1 MLTKPEVNI
10 HLAHEFHEE
19 IERVLRLKQAS
30 LNSDVAAVALD
41 NAHSVAFHSG
51 LGSSIYPSASTP
63 YQKYLN
69 EEYIASYAD
78 VVYTQPNVALVADGA
93 SPESLSRWAGQ
104 FFKGLPAAAQS
115 GQSLKTEA
123 TKYFGGEQRTSHAAG
138 NSMVIAFPGSDIAGS
153 KPELDVLASLL
164 GGKSTIKW
172 APGYSLL
179 SKATASLSGL
189 SVSASN
195 LAYSDAG
202 LLNIQ
207 LTGNAASVRKA
218 AEETVKALK
227 SVADGSVSKDDVTK
241 AIANAKF
248 DALEKGQLR
257 NESIHLAGVGILNGG
272 QPLDAAAVTKSFD
285 SVTADK
291 LKAVSFPSLSI
302 YKLSL
307 TNIILQAAKTL
318 LESKATVA
326 TVGDLFI
333 LPYAEEIGL
342 RA

>member
-1 MLTKPEVNI
+1 
-10 HLAHEFHEE
+10 
-19 IERVLRLKQAS
+19 
-30 LNSDVAAVALD
+30 
-41 NAHSVAFHSG
+41 
-51 LGSSIYPSASTP
+51 
-63 YQKYLN
+63 
-69 EEYIASYAD
+69 
-78 VVYTQPNVALVADGA
+78 
-93 SPESLSRWAGQ
+93 
-104 FFKGLPAAAQS
+104 
-115 GQSLKTEA
+115 
-123 TKYFGGEQRTSHAAG
+123 
-138 NSMVIAFPGSDIAGS
+138 MVIAFPGSDIAGS

-291 LKAVSFPSLSI
+291 LKAVSVFSSRSL
-302 YKLSL
+302 YY
-307 TNIILQAAKTL
+307 QL
-318 LESKATVA
+318 LIHFYRLPR
-326 TVGDLFI
+326 LF
-333 LPYAEEIGL
+333 L
-342 RA
+342 RARPPLPPLVTSSFCHTPRKLACEHKRIIRRWSLYQQSTMLDGEISGCAYFVNICSRKSLLSSATFT